1 MKKEL
6 FAQLLESGRQMKAI
20 RAGTMQPARV
30 TKLTPDHPRAVRSQL
45 GMTQEAFSA
54 MLGVPLG
61 TLRNW
66 EQGTREPVGAAK
78 ALLRLAAKHPKIVRA
93 TLAAA

>member
-1 MKKEL
+1 MKKAL
-6 FAQLLESGRQMKAI
+6 FDQLVTGVREMQAI
-20 RAGTMQPARV
+20 RAGKMKPARV
-30 TKLTPDHPRAVRSQL
+30 TKLTPEHPKIVRTRL
-45 GMTQEAFSA
+45 GMTQEAFA
-54 MLGVPLG
+54 HMLGVPLS

-78 ALLRLAAKHPKIVRA
+78 ALLRIAAKHPKMVRD

>member
-1 MKKEL
+1 MKKAHFDEL
-6 FAQLLESGRQMKAI
+6 LQSVREMQAI
-20 RAGTMQPARV
+20 RAGTMKPARV
-30 TKLTPDHPRAVRSQL
+30 TKLTPEHPRMVRARL
-45 GMTQEAFSA
+45 GMTQEEFSK

-78 ALLRLAAKHPKIVRA
+78 ALLRVAAKHPDIVRR